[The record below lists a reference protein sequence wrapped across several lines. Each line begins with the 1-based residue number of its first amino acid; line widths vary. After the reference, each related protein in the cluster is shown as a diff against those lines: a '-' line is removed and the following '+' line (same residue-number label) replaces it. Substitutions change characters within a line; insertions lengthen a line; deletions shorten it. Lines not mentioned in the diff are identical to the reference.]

1 MPHKR
6 RTRRFHRYACDPYEK
21 RSRQRMSTNIS
32 AIGATDN
39 NMPVRDVVT
48 ATSQEASDSA
58 SPSATE

>member
-1 MPHKR
+1 
-6 RTRRFHRYACDPYEK
+6 
-21 RSRQRMSTNIS
+21 MSTNIS